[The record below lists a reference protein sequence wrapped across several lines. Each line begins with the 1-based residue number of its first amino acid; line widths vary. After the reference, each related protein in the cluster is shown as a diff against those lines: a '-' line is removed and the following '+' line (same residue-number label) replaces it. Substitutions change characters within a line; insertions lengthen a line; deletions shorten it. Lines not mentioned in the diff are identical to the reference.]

1 MRICAV
7 ISDTKVLFIDVE
19 ELGTI
24 EDIKVLIEVES
35 EIPVSSQSLMHKGK
49 VLVDSTPILESGLLE
64 DDIVQVLT
72 QNNPLRQQ
80 ALSLLSQA
88 NSQPNFLNYL
98 ETQNPSLASVVRSGN
113 IDAIEQALMNV
124 LIEQKNHKI
133 EKIQQEVALEAD
145 PLNPS
150 AQLEIENRIKQ
161 KMIDENLKYAQEY
174 TPEVFGNVEMLYIDC
189 KVNKIPVQAF
199 VDSGAQN
206 TIMSKKCAERLGIM
220 RLVDQRF
227 QGQALGVG
235 VDVIIGRI
243 HAINLEIGGKFFD
256 CCFHVLENAKIDM
269 LFGLDMLKRHQCCID
284 LHKNALFLNAGEIS
298 IPFLDEA
305 SIKKEKSEEMKIDEK
320 IKKNETSLEEKNTK
334 IEEKNIKI
342 EEKNTKI
349 EEKNTKI
356 EEKKTK
362 IEEKKTKIDEK
373 KTETAKVQ
381 ASSIETIYQ
390 GKLQKITS
398 LGFTLKEA
406 EEALKIFKGNEE
418 LAAAFLFE
426 KHGTF

>member
-305 SIKKEKSEEMKIDEK
+305 SIKKEKSEEMKIDE
-320 IKKNETSLEEKNTK
+320 TSL
-334 IEEKNIKI
+334 

>member
-305 SIKKEKSEEMKIDEK
+305 SIKKEKSEEMKIDE
-320 IKKNETSLEEKNTK
+320 TSL
-334 IEEKNIKI
+334 

-362 IEEKKTKIDEK
+362 IEEKKTKIDEKKTKIDEK